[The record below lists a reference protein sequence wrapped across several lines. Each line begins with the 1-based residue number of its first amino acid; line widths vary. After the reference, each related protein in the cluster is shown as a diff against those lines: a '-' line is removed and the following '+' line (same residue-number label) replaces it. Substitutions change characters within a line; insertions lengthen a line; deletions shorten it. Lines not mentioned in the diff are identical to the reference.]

1 MRTLVSVRFRE
12 LNSVQLHDIGTN
24 IFAFEVTDRIR
35 RTTIQI
41 CRIVGGTYDNKYL
54 KNTYSNP
61 PQRRPL
67 FTFDSFFLNR
77 LDVLIEQ
84 KDTVL
89 NKACFDFVEC
99 TKPLKSE
106 VVKTKNISIKE
117 IPKTGINGQQYL
129 NVTHV
134 TNERYKSV
142 TKSYNMHMYI
152 Y

>member
-1 MRTLVSVRFRE
+1 MS
-12 LNSVQLHDIGTN
+12 N
-24 IFAFEVTDRIR
+24 
-35 RTTIQI
+35 
-41 CRIVGGTYDNKYL
+41 CGGTYDNKYL

-89 NKACFDFVEC
+89 NNACFDFVEC

-142 TKSYNMHMYI
+142 TKSSNMHLYI
-152 Y
+152 F

>member
-1 MRTLVSVRFRE
+1 M
-12 LNSVQLHDIGTN
+12 
-24 IFAFEVTDRIR
+24 
-35 RTTIQI
+35 
-41 CRIVGGTYDNKYL
+41 
-54 KNTYSNP
+54 
-61 PQRRPL
+61 
-67 FTFDSFFLNR
+67 
-77 LDVLIEQ
+77 IEQ

-152 Y
+152 F

>member
-1 MRTLVSVRFRE
+1 MRSLVNVRFRE

-24 IFAFEVTDRIR
+24 IFALRS
-35 RTTIQI
+35 RTELEGRQFKY
-41 CRIVGGTYDNKYL
+41 VELWGGTYDNKYL

-129 NVTHV
+129 NDTHV

-152 Y
+152 F

>member
-24 IFAFEVTDRIR
+24 IFALRSQTELEGRQFKYVELW
-35 RTTIQI
+35 
-41 CRIVGGTYDNKYL
+41 GGTYDNKYL

-89 NKACFDFVEC
+89 NKACFDFIEC

-152 Y
+152 F